1 MAPRLRP
8 ALLAL
13 ALLLAPGPPP
23 ARSEEPAPLPAPNAL
38 SPDEEAAGF
47 RLLFDGRSLAGWRG
61 YRKEAAPDDWEVVEG
76 ALTRVGGGSDLVT
89 REAFANFE
97 LRLEWKVEPGGNSG
111 ILYRVS
117 EEERASYWSGPE
129 MQVLD
134 DAGHRDG
141 RSRLTAAGACYGLY
155 ASPAG
160 VVLPAEQWNQVR
172 LLVDGPHVEHWLNGT
187 KVAAYEL
194 GSADW
199 EARVKDSKFAS
210 HEHFGR
216 NRAGLVALQNHGD
229 RVAYR
234 SIRIRVLP

>member
-1 MAPRLRP
+1 MDSMPR
-8 ALLAL
+8 
-13 ALLLAPGPPP
+13 G
-23 ARSEEPAPLPAPNAL
+23 
-38 SPDEEAAGF
+38 
-47 RLLFDGRSLAGWRG
+47 
-61 YRKEAAPDDWEVVEG
+61 WEVAEG
-76 ALTRVGGGSDLVT
+76 ALTRVGGWTDLVT
-89 REAFANFE
+89 RDSFADFE

-117 EEERASYWSGPE
+117 EEEGATYWSGPE

-155 ASPAG
+155 PSPPGVVAPAG
-160 VVLPAEQWNQVR
+160 QWNRVR
-172 LLVDGPHVEHWLNGT
+172 LLANGPHVEHWLNDVL
-187 KVAAYEL
+187 VAEYEL

-199 EARVKDSKFAS
+199 EARVKESKFAS
-210 HEHFGR
+210 HERFGR
-216 NRAGLVALQNHGD
+216 NRAGLLALQNHGD